1 MKKLNL
7 LLVALLIVAFAV
19 FALGSGESTSQD
31 QGGDTVATDR
41 LGDYSL
47 EIDSCR
53 IAKDMEGN
61 PIVIVKYIF
70 KNVNDDDAVSFSMAF
85 EDAVYQNGVGL
96 NESWLV
102 DESANYDM
110 ENRNKE
116 IKKGATIE
124 VEIAY
129 EVNDTTTDIE
139 VEVSELFCFEDTT
152 ITKTFSL
159 SGNGNADEV
168 PSNDAEEQEQPQNTV
183 ATQPAVSGDRIGDY
197 SLVIDSCRMAKDYAG
212 EPVVIVKYIFGNVS
226 DDNAAA
232 FSFTFEDAAYQN
244 GVGLNEAWMLDD
256 SANYNMDNMTKEIKK
271 GATIEVE
278 VAYELNDTT
287 TDIEVEVSELFS
299 FDDTTLTKT
308 FSLG

>member
-7 LLVALLIVAFAV
+7 LLVALLIAAFAV
-19 FALGSGESTSQD
+19 FALGSGESTPKD
-31 QGGDTVATDR
+31 QGGDTVANDQ

-47 EIDSCR
+47 KIDSCR
-53 IAKDMEGN
+53 TAKDLEGN

-70 KNVNDDDAVSFSMAF
+70 ENVNDDDAVSFSAAF
-85 EDAVYQNGVGL
+85 DDEVYQNGVGL
-96 NESWLV
+96 NESWFV

-129 EVNDTTTDIE
+129 ELNDTTTDIE
-139 VEVSELFCFEDTT
+139 VEVSELFSFDDTT

-159 SGNGNADEV
+159 SEGGNAAET
-168 PSNDAEEQEQPQNTV
+168 PSDDAQEQEKPKDTV
-183 ATQPAVSGDRIGDY
+183 ATQPADSGDRIGDY

-226 DDNAAA
+226 DDSAAA
-232 FSFTFEDAAYQN
+232 FSFALEDAAYQN

-256 SANYNMDNMTKEIKK
+256 SANYSMDNMSKEIKK

-299 FDDTTLTKT
+299 FDDTTITKT

>member
-7 LLVALLIVAFAV
+7 LLVALLIAAFAV
-19 FALGSGESTSQD
+19 FALGSGESTPKD
-31 QGGDTVATDR
+31 QGGDTVANDQ

-47 EIDSCR
+47 KIDSCR
-53 IAKDMEGN
+53 TAKDLEGD

-70 KNVNDDDAVSFSMAF
+70 ENVNDDDAVSFSAAF
-85 EDAVYQNGVGL
+85 DDEVYQNGVGL
-96 NESWLV
+96 NESWFV

-129 EVNDTTTDIE
+129 ELNDTTTDIE
-139 VEVSELFCFEDTT
+139 VEVSELFSFDDTT

-159 SGNGNADEV
+159 SEGGNAAET
-168 PSNDAEEQEQPQNTV
+168 PSDDAQEQEKPKNTV
-183 ATQPAVSGDRIGDY
+183 ATQPADSGDRIGDY

-226 DDNAAA
+226 DDSAAA
-232 FSFTFEDAAYQN
+232 FSFALEDAAYQN

-256 SANYNMDNMTKEIKK
+256 SANYSMDNMSKEIKK

-299 FDDTTLTKT
+299 FDDTTITKT

>member
-19 FALGSGESTSQD
+19 FALGSGESTAQD

-85 EDAVYQNGVGL
+85 KDAVYQNGVGL

-139 VEVSELFCFEDTT
+139 VEVSELFSFDDTT

>member
-7 LLVALLIVAFAV
+7 LLVALLIAAFAV
-19 FALGSGESTSQD
+19 FALGSGESTPKD
-31 QGGDTVATDR
+31 QGGDTVANDQ

-47 EIDSCR
+47 KIDSCR
-53 IAKDMEGN
+53 TAKDLEGN

-70 KNVNDDDAVSFSMAF
+70 ENVNDDDAVSFSAAF
-85 EDAVYQNGVGL
+85 DDEFYQNGVGL
-96 NESWLV
+96 NESWFV

-129 EVNDTTTDIE
+129 ELNDTTTDIE
-139 VEVSELFCFEDTT
+139 VEVSELFSFDDTT

-159 SGNGNADEV
+159 SEGGNAAET
-168 PSNDAEEQEQPQNTV
+168 PSDDAQEQEKPKDTV
-183 ATQPAVSGDRIGDY
+183 ATQPADSGDRIGDY

-226 DDNAAA
+226 DDSAAA
-232 FSFTFEDAAYQN
+232 FSFALEDAAYQN

-256 SANYNMDNMTKEIKK
+256 SANYSMDNMSKEIKK

-299 FDDTTLTKT
+299 FDDTTITKT